1 MKRGFHPAQGVLIDG
16 EKRGVMNN
24 RGVMTIEASVIVPVV
39 LFGVFICLFGLMLI
53 YEKGYVQSCEYVA
66 LYTIPFN
73 DIRNGSVEEYLSGQ
87 NYTGGVVLGE
97 ANVETNYNWHKAK
110 CQGVISLKGD
120 SEVKAAREIDV
131 LVERLRRWQFYDD
144 IKKDQGYE

>member
-1 MKRGFHPAQGVLIDG
+1 
-16 EKRGVMNN
+16 MNN
-24 RGVMTIEASVIVPVV
+24 RGMMTVEASVIVPVV

-53 YEKGYVQSCEYVA
+53 YEKGYVLGNEYAA
-66 LYTIPFN
+66 LYTIPFK

-87 NYTGGVVLGE
+87 DYIGGVVLGE
-97 ANVETNYNWHKAK
+97 ANVESGYSWHKAR
-110 CQGVISLKGD
+110 CQGVVSLYGD

-144 IKKDQGYE
+144 IAEDQGYE

>member
-1 MKRGFHPAQGVLIDG
+1 
-16 EKRGVMNN
+16 MNN
-24 RGVMTIEASVIVPVV
+24 KGFMTVEASVVVPVI
-39 LFGVFICLFGLMLI
+39 LIGVFVCLFGLILI
-53 YEKGYVQSCEYVA
+53 YEKGYVLSNEYEA

-73 DIRNGSVEEYLSGQ
+73 DIRNGSVEGYLSGQ

-97 ANVETNYNWHKAK
+97 ANVESGYNWHKAK
-110 CQGVISLKGD
+110 CQGIVSLYGD

-144 IKKDQGYE
+144 IAKDQGYE